1 MIIEHDELHGYKLMN
16 IISEKTGFDVSPGS
30 IYPILKS
37 LEDKGYLQMTKDGRR
52 KIYSVTNKGKGAY
65 NELKSKHQETKK
77 NLQSLSRLF
86 SEYFDEELPVSDPEN
101 HLKNTP
107 KKLKKQLHD
116 LYNKFIRTQWS
127 DPGSLNDLMDS
138 SIKLTQQINEIIKE
152 TNEVNNDG
160 RNSN

>member
-77 NLQSLSRLF
+77 NLQGLSRLF